1 MAERFGKP
9 SPAYEA
15 VENAFATVGLNG
27 TAQPTLANCVA
38 KNPCSFARALKN
50 QARSEGES
58 ESAVEMLETL
68 YRARGALAQELGRR
82 QILHAALRRA
92 HGTDHGTDHAR
103 FDARRSRVVGLEELT
118 PALNALIEGE
128 GEEFELSPELMGRI
142 EAALERL
149 AQDDRLYAGEGAGEL
164 AELIEEEL
172 GWMDM
177 SSYGG
182 MNFASGFSRLNNEVE
197 ANSTLVEPNTVTDLN
212 CLNSP
217 YNNNFEIDG
226 FYVDTPGH
234 YVRTG
239 LELRCRRCCLRHRS

>member
-1 MAERFGKP
+1 
-9 SPAYEA
+9 
-15 VENAFATVGLNG
+15 
-27 TAQPTLANCVA
+27 
-38 KNPCSFARALKN
+38 
-50 QARSEGES
+50 
-58 ESAVEMLETL
+58 
-68 YRARGALAQELGRR
+68 
-82 QILHAALRRA
+82 
-92 HGTDHGTDHAR
+92 
-103 FDARRSRVVGLEELT
+103 
-118 PALNALIEGE
+118 
-128 GEEFELSPELMGRI
+128 MGRI
-142 EAALERL
+142 EAALENL
-149 AQDDRLYAGEGAGEL
+149 GQDDRLYAGEGAGEL

-234 YVRTG
+234 YIPGQASSFAAEGVACGTEVRRKG
-239 LELRCRRCCLRHRS
+239 QKKPAPGGRR